1 MFGCSENGENGKQG
15 NENKV
20 KNGIFS
26 YLVQK
31 RKEKRQ
37 KMGWKIIP
45 PVPHF
50 LSSQFERKTKEKR

>member
-1 MFGCSENGENGKQG
+1 MFGRGENGENGKQG

-20 KNGIFS
+20 KNDIFS

-37 KMGWKIIP
+37 KMG
-45 PVPHF
+45 
-50 LSSQFERKTKEKR
+50 

>member
-1 MFGCSENGENGKQG
+1 MFGCGENGENGKQG

-26 YLVQK
+26 YLVQE

-45 PVPHF
+45 QVPPF
-50 LSSQFERKTKEKR
+50 FSSQFGRKTKEKR

>member
-1 MFGCSENGENGKQG
+1 MIGCGENGENGKQG

-20 KNGIFS
+20 KSGIFS

-37 KMGWKIIP
+37 KIGWKIIP
-45 PVPHF
+45 PVPPF
-50 LSSQFERKTKEKR
+50 LSSQFGRKTKEKR